1 LRASGVHRNTVILS
15 LSKEGRAQ
23 RLSFLSP
30 SKERQSRLEMSI
42 LIAEWPSRFDELSAT
57 GGAA

>member
-1 LRASGVHRNTVILS
+1 